1 MSPENEGLAALLG
14 YSHHAVKRIDGVFY
28 DYLYPVDWLC
38 SDIEHDC
45 GDGHELPDWH
55 NSMDARLREALTVA
69 QCLTHAV
76 GACPPSDEC
85 PEARGAEEVKCRY
98 ARAALLNVE
107 VVSLAVGGL
116 AAIKALGASRSP

>member
-38 SDIEHDC
+38 SDIEHNC
-45 GDGHELPDWH
+45 GDGHELPDWQS
-55 NSMDARLREALTVA
+55 SMDACLRDIVPVLRKRGLAFECGVDIHGQAWAVVRHAGAYYPEHGVSVA
-69 QCLTHAV
+69 
-76 GACPPSDEC
+76 
-85 PEARGAEEVKCRY
+85 
-98 ARAALLNVE
+98 AAFC
-107 VVSLAVGGL
+107 S